1 MAAQMAAPAARYR
14 GLTYSSCP
22 YSKRRLATVPEP
34 SQTPCHGRG
43 SVVPMSGGVER
54 NDWRPVGTWTVAVYR
69 PRSHPDPTALV
80 PARGA
85 SADCDHAVSY
95 SANPAGP
102 RNRPANTATHPAPT
116 GHRLLPALQIDRTYS
131 QLGVVGAWGSRR
143 AASYGWLLVR
153 HPGGGHVEL
162 AVAAQGHLLQLG
174 HRQPGAGVS
183 LGQQDRVAVAPV
195 GPGVAVVGEVG
206 RVRSLKS
213 ARGRQY
219 ERSDSPAAGQ
229 TRIGNL
235 GYSVT

>member
-131 QLGVVGAWGSRR
+131 QLGVVGHGDRGEPRATAGCSCDTLEAVTSSWRLRRRVISSSWGI
-143 AASYGWLLVR
+143 
-153 HPGGGHVEL
+153 
-162 AVAAQGHLLQLG
+162 
-174 HRQPGAGVS
+174 VS
-183 LGQQDRVAVAPV
+183 PV
-195 GPGVAVVGEVG
+195 QAC
-206 RVRSLKS
+206 
-213 ARGRQY
+213 
-219 ERSDSPAAGQ
+219 RSDS
-229 TRIGNL
+229 RIALPLRQSGR
-235 GYSVT
+235 V